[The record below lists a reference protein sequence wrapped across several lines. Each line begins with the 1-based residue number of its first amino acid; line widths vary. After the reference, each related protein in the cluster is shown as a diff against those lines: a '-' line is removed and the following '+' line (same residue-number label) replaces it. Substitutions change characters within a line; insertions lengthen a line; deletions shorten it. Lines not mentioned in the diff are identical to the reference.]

1 MKSFWIYFLVLN
13 WINALLHR
21 LLLRYWWQLS
31 LLFLI
36 VTVVLS
42 LLPAPSLPIVA
53 GTDKTHHLIAYM
65 AISFPIAV
73 AKPKYWQ
80 GLLLLVISISG
91 VIELIQPYVNRYTE
105 WLDLLANST
114 GVLLAVILAYIWQV
128 FFSQK
133 TD

>member
-1 MKSFWIYFLVLN
+1 MLN
-13 WINALLHR
+13 SINTLLHR

-31 LLFLI
+31 LLCLM

-42 LLPAPSLPIVA
+42 LLPLPSLPPA
-53 GTDKTHHLIAYM
+53 PGTDKTHHLIAYM

-80 GLLLLVISISG
+80 GLLLAVIAISG
-91 VIELIQPYVNRYTE
+91 AIELIQPYVNRYGE

-114 GVLLAVILAYIWQV
+114 GVLLAVVLAYFWQL
-128 FFSQK
+128 FFNQK
-133 TD
+133 AD